1 MATKQRTSPSGK
13 PSSKKTGKRGG
24 RNVRP
29 PQRSYAFPA
38 LVALLVLAFGVII
51 FVTRAQAPSSVDGS
65 PTPHKNVDPASLP
78 GIQTGPAPWPSETTN
93 LDARLQVLGL
103 PPLGPEQLAFHIH
116 QHLDIFVH
124 GTQEP
129 VPPEIGIAGQEFAIL
144 HTHDPRGVI
153 HVESPLQTDYTLGQ
167 LMDVWGVLFTKDCIG
182 QYCTSG
188 DNALRVY
195 ENGQPVGGDPRD
207 VVLNSHD
214 EIVITYGTRDELPNP
229 IPKSFAFGSGE

>member
-1 MATKQRTSPSGK
+1 MATKQRTPSSGK

-38 LVALLVLAFGVII
+38 LVALLVVAFGAII
-51 FVTRAQAPSSVDGS
+51 FVTRAQAPSGDGS
-65 PTPHKNVDPASLP
+65 PTPQRNVEPASLA
-78 GIQTGPAPWPSETTN
+78 GIQTGPAPWSPETAN
-93 LDARLQVLGL
+93 VDARLQTLGL

-124 GTQEP
+124 GTAEP
-129 VPPEIGIAGQEFAIL
+129 VPPEIGVVGQELAIL

-167 LMDVWGVLFTKDCIG
+167 FMDVWGVLFTKDCIG
-182 QYCTSG
+182 EYCTSG
-188 DNALRVY
+188 DNTLRVY
-195 ENGQPVGGDPRD
+195 ANGKPVDGDPRD
-207 VVLNSHD
+207 LVLNSHD
-214 EIVITYGTRDELPNP
+214 EIVVTYGTEDELPNP
-229 IPKSFAFGSGE
+229 IPKSYDFGVGE